1 MERRDFFRLG
11 AAGMAGLAIADEVS
25 GPAAAQSKAEERPDT
40 SLMLFPGSYTWSAAI
55 RGVIATSLWGGSD
68 LGEVYK
74 VVAALKARAG
84 DNAAWFAEWH
94 AMGRKVEALAEAAAA
109 KGHVATASAAHMR
122 AANYIQTGERLLQP
136 RSGESQAAYAQAVKL
151 FQKGIGEVPY
161 LSIEAVEVP
170 FESGKTLPAYF
181 VKSRDAGSTPL
192 PTLVFFDGLDI
203 TKEMQYFRGVPEIVK
218 RGVAVLIID
227 APGTGE
233 AIRFRGMPARFDS
246 NVAGTAAVNY
256 LETRRDVDRDRL
268 AVMGISLG
276 GYYAPRAAAFEP
288 RFKACVSWGAIWDY
302 HATWQKRVEKAF
314 NASLSVPGEHI
325 NWVLGVDNLDAALK
339 KLEDWRLAGIAEK
352 VQCAYLL
359 THGERDAQIPIE
371 DARALYAAIGAK
383 DKTMKVFTLEE
394 GGFEHCQGDNLTI
407 GIAYI
412 ADWLA
417 ERLVAR
423 RKA

>member
-1 MERRDFFRLG
+1 
-11 AAGMAGLAIADEVS
+11 
-25 GPAAAQSKAEERPDT
+25 
-40 SLMLFPGSYTWSAAI
+40 MLFPGNYTWSAAI
-55 RGVIATSLWGGSD
+55 RGVIATSLLGGAD

-74 VVAALKARAG
+74 VVAALKGHVG
-84 DNAAWFAEWH
+84 DNATWFAEWQ

-109 KGHVATASAAHMR
+109 QGHAATAAAAFMR
-122 AANYIQTGERLLQP
+122 AANYMQTGERLLQP
-136 RSGESQAAYAQAVKL
+136 RSEESQRAYAQAVKL
-151 FQKGIGEVPY
+151 FQKGIGTVPY

-170 FESGKTLPAYF
+170 FENGKTLPAYF
-181 VKSRDAGSTPL
+181 VKSRDAGSAPL

-203 TKEMQYFRGVPEIVK
+203 TKEMQYFRGVPEIIK

-256 LETRRDVDRDRL
+256 LETRRDVDRERL

-302 HATWQKRVEKAF
+302 HATWQKRVDKAF
-314 NASLSVPGEHI
+314 KASLSVPGEHI
-325 NWVLGVDNLDAALK
+325 MWVLGVDSLDAALK
-339 KLEDWRLAGIAEK
+339 KLEDWRLAGVAEK
-352 VQCAYLL
+352 VQCAFLL

-412 ADWLA
+412 ADWLSD
-417 ERLVAR
+417 RLVAK